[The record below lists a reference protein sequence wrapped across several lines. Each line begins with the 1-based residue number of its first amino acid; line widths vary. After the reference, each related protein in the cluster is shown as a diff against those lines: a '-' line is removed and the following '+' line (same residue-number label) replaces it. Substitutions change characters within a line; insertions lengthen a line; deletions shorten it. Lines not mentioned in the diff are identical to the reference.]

1 MDQEVVQATTYV
13 WMRNRELSPLYEKL
27 LVMGVSSECLD
38 LIRDLVDLHRKQRDD
53 CHELLACVGCQIP
66 GEFNEIRFSDDLN
79 DILPILWSRES
90 EAMEMGWMRADRFIH
105 DEAGR
110 AVIIRGTGRQ
120 DRKLRLL
127 REIARK
133 CNIVLVIEPRHPGRP
148 DHRPMPPDH
157 RPMPPDHRPKPP
169 VAGVIEYVVQPGDTM
184 FLIAQRYGISLDAL
198 IRANPQIRNPEM
210 IFPGEVV
217 HIPTTHKPHMTPP
230 DPTPVSPGTGGS
242 SSARRYVV
250 MEGETIEDVARK
262 FGMNVGELTAF
273 NSQLSPPYTLTPGQ
287 VIFIPAPGAVG

>member
-1 MDQEVVQATTYV
+1 MADQEVVQATTYV
-13 WMRNRELSPLYEKL
+13 WMRNRELMPLYERL
-27 LVMGVSSECLD
+27 LVLGVSSECLD
-38 LIRDLVDLHRKQRDD
+38 LIRDLVDLHRKQKDD

-66 GEFNEIRFSDDLN
+66 GEFNEIRFSDDLS
-79 DILPILWSRES
+79 DILPILWSKEN

-133 CNIVLVIEPRHPGRP
+133 CNITLIITPRHPDRP
-148 DHRPMPPDH
+148 DDHDH
-157 RPMPPDHRPKPP
+157 RHRPKPP
-169 VAGVIEYVVQPGDTM
+169 ERPPVRGTIEYVVQPGDTM
-184 FLIAQRYGISLDAL
+184 FLIAKRHGVSLDEL
-198 IRANPQIRNPEM
+198 IKANPQIRNPDV
-210 IFPGEVV
+210 IFPGEVI
-217 HIPTTHKPHMTPP
+217 HIPTHHRPHMAPP
-230 DPTPVSPGTGGS
+230 ELTPVAPGTGGS
-242 SSARRYVV
+242 GAARRYVV

-273 NSQLSPPYTLTPGQ
+273 NPQLSPPYTLTPGQ

>member
-1 MDQEVVQATTYV
+1 MADQEIVQATTYV

-27 LVMGVSSECLD
+27 LVLGVSSECLD

-66 GEFNEIRFSDDLN
+66 GEFSEIRFSDDLN

-105 DEAGR
+105 VEAGR
-110 AVIIRGTGRQ
+110 ACVIRGTGRQ

-127 REIARK
+127 REIAQK
-133 CNIVLVIEPRHPGRP
+133 CNIKLVVEPRHPVRP
-148 DHRPMPPDH
+148 DHPMPPDH
-157 RPMPPDHRPKPP
+157 RPMPP

-198 IRANPQIRNPEM
+198 IRANPQIRNPDV
-210 IFPGEVV
+210 IFPGEVI
-217 HIPTTHKPHMTPP
+217 HIPTGQKPHMT
-230 DPTPVSPGTGGS
+230 TPMDTTPMSPGTGGS

-273 NSQLSPPYTLTPGQ
+273 NPQLSPPYTLTPGQ